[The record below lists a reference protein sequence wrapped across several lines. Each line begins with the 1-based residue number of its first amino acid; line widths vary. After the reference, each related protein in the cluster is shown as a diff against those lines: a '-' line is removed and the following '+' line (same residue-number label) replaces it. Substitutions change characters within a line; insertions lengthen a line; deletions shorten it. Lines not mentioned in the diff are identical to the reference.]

1 MTGTGFL
8 DNWKPVDTNKEPSQQ
23 VKAEATNLPS
33 TSEVAQAP
41 VVNQSLPSVEERQS
55 GMVSGFAA
63 DDFPIEA
70 LVDEAPPLELEQ
82 DAIEA
87 SAPSGAWSLP
97 KSANPAAKRV
107 AVARSTHVRKEKK
120 VICGVSGGRKGGKSG
135 MLLDSRTDEEIAN
148 GAMIFVSDFDGG
160 ADSTVSAHHQDKPG
174 IVVLNPWVLN
184 RQSRSR
190 VPFNYPETFNKAMDD
205 LLYALEVAEAQEEYF
220 KLHGKMPNP
229 YLKTFIFDGMDH
241 WLHVCGTA
249 MKIEDLDLGDDAVD
263 VSGKKT
269 TTRIG
274 RFNWEFRKN
283 RYQAAMNAFQELSR
297 LNVHVYVITGVKPSY
312 DSNGNEIM
320 GADVPAWM
328 KDTERDLEQLIEI
341 TLEEERDEIGAL
353 TGKVVSKAQLKF
365 DRTSLR
371 LPEPV
376 ILFEQ
381 QVGTDG
387 QWYGYKGLR
396 DGSFEHPDDI
406 HELVVEEEEDSA

>member
-23 VKAEATNLPS
+23 VKQEASSLPS
-33 TSEVAQAP
+33 TSDVVQAP
-41 VVNQSLPSVEERQS
+41 VVSQKMPPVAEQT
-55 GMVSGFAA
+55 GMVSGFDVA
-63 DDFPIEA
+63 DFPMEA

-87 SAPSGAWSLP
+87 SAPSVSWSLP
-97 KSANPAAKRV
+97 QSANPASKRV
-107 AVARSTHVRKEKK
+107 AVARSTHVRNVKK
-120 VICGVSGGRKGGKSG
+120 VLCGVVGPRKAGKSG
-135 MLLDSRTDEEIAN
+135 MLIDSLTDEEIEN
-148 GAMIFVSDFDGG
+148 GAMIFVADFDAGG
-160 ADSTVSAHHQDKPG
+160 DSTVSAHHQDKQQNL
-174 IVVLNPWVLN
+174 VVLNPWVTN
-184 RQSRSR
+184 KMSKSR
-190 VPFNYPETFNKAMDD
+190 VPFNYPETYNKAMDD
-205 LLYALEVAEAQEEYF
+205 LLYALEIAEAQDEYF

-241 WLHVCGTA
+241 WLHICGIA
-249 MKIEDLDLGDDAVD
+249 MKIEDLELGDDAVD
-263 VSGKKT
+263 VSGRKT
-269 TTRIG
+269 ATKVG

-283 RYQAAMNAFQELSR
+283 RYQAAMNSFQELAR
-297 LNVHVYVITGVKPSY
+297 LNVQVYVITGQKPSY

-320 GADVPAWM
+320 GADVAAWM
-328 KDTERDLEQLIEI
+328 KDTERDLEQLIEVN
-341 TLEEERDEIGAL
+341 LEEERDEIGAL

-365 DRTSLR
+365 NRTSLR

-387 QWYGYKGLR
+387 QWFGYKGLR

-406 HELVVEEEEDSA
+406 NELVQEAEESA

>member
-23 VKAEATNLPS
+23 VKAEATSLPS

-70 LVDEAPPLELEQ
+70 LVDEEPLPQEESAP
-82 DAIEA
+82 
-87 SAPSGAWSLP
+87 APSGAWSLP
-97 KSANPAAKRV
+97 QSANPAAKRV
-107 AVARSTHVRKEKK
+107 AVARSTHVRKVKK

-205 LLYALEVAEAQEEYF
+205 LLYALEVAEAQDEYF
-220 KLHGKMPNP
+220 KLHGKLPNP

-283 RYQAAMNAFQELSR
+283 RYQAAMNAFQELAR

-387 QWYGYKGLR
+387 QWFGYKGLR
-396 DGSFEHPDDI
+396 DGSFEHPDDV
-406 HELVVEEEEDSA
+406 HELVQEEEDSA